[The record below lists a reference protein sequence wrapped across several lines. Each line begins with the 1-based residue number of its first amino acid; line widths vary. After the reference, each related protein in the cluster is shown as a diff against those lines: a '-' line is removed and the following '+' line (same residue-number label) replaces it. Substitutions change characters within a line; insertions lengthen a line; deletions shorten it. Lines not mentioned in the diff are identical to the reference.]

1 MTKSRKKS
9 NGKRNESSL
18 LDPIFNNLCRYNN
31 INLLID
37 SSQMM
42 QLYWEER
49 GKGRISGGKVLNLYF
64 L

>member
-1 MTKSRKKS
+1 MTNSRKKS
-9 NGKRNESSL
+9 NGKRKESSL

-42 QLYWEER
+42 QFYWEER